1 MALRDLLSTSN
12 NQMKDIEISEDL
24 LRRDLDEYRKLIAY

>member
-1 MALRDLLSTSN
+1 MALRDLLSTSK

>member
-1 MALRDLLSTSN
+1 MALEDLLSTSK